1 MGWPANMQYEAK
13 RMSTLKDKLVVL
25 VGGGGFIGRYTA
37 RALLQAGA
45 RVRIAQRD
53 PREAW
58 FLRTQGGL
66 GQTQFAA
73 LDIGQADG
81 IARVVA
87 GADAVVNLIG
97 TFATAQ
103 MQALHVDGPAALARA
118 AGRVPF
124 VHISA
129 IGADPAGASI
139 YARTKG
145 LGEAAVRSVSPHATI
160 LRPSTVFG
168 REDQF
173 TNRFAAMI
181 AAAPVVPVLR
191 GQARFQ
197 PVFVADVADAI
208 VAALTNPGAHG
219 GQTYELG
226 GPDVL
231 TMAEL
236 NAWLARAIGR
246 PERFLVL
253 PDIAGDLLSRAGFLP
268 GAPITR
274 DQWKLLQSDN
284 VVTGTDG
291 LTALGVTPTPLA
303 AVAPDWLVR
312 YRRQGRFGRVTA

>member
-1 MGWPANMQYEAK
+1 MG
-13 RMSTLKDKLVVL
+13 TLKDKLVVL
-25 VGGGGFIGRYTA
+25 VGGGGFVGRYAA
-37 RALLQAGA
+37 RALLRAGA
-45 RVRIAQRD
+45 RLRIAQRD

-73 LDIGQADG
+73 LDLTRPDG
-81 IARVVA
+81 ISRVVA
-87 GADAVVNLIG
+87 GADAVVNLTG
-97 TFATAQ
+97 TFAVGQ

-118 AGRVPF
+118 AGSAAF

-129 IGADPAGASI
+129 IGADPAAASV

-181 AAAPVVPVLR
+181 ARAPVVPVLR
-191 GQARFQ
+191 GATRFQ

-208 VAALTNPGAHG
+208 VAALEGVGAHG
-219 GQTYELG
+219 GRTYELG

-236 NAWLARAIGR
+236 YAWLAREIGR
-246 PERFLVL
+246 PARFVEL
-253 PDIAGDLLSRAGFLP
+253 PDAAGNLLSMAGFLP

-274 DQWKLLQSDN
+274 DQWRLLQSDN
-284 VVTGTDG
+284 VVTGPDG
-291 LTALGVTPTPLA
+291 LHALGVHATPMA
-303 AVAPDWLVR
+303 AVAPDWLVQ
-312 YRRQGRFGRVTA
+312 YRRQGRFGRAAA